1 MLTNQSSERSS
12 TERADPSDAR
22 LRAYL
27 ERCRRRFA
35 VVSRVRFA
43 AAGLAT
49 AAACLLAFAVFVS
62 HMVPAEG
69 WVLAARVALYAL
81 LAATVVAVVVRR
93 VYLRDVARRM
103 ERRIP
108 AFDGRVS
115 TWLDESGRAKPPA
128 LLPRLAADTL
138 RIGQA
143 HPARRVVP
151 AWHLAPPLAI
161 VAATALLLGWMYA
174 AAPQSLRLPAERLLL
189 GDALGDT
196 RPRIIVAPG
205 DTVVPRGAD
214 VLVSA
219 RAQGFAVDELRLHAS
234 FAGAARWEQAA
245 MLPAAADGEGADTEG
260 EREFVL
266 VSITEPVSYF
276 VAGGGVNS
284 PRYRVQVA
292 DLPVVE
298 RLEVALRYPAWTR
311 LDVHAQSHGD
321 VSAVAGTEVEVRVH
335 SDRPLAGGRLV
346 LEAQEQALDDSGVGG
361 FRIDA
366 PGTWHV
372 ALEHLGELVRISD
385 NFLIDVVADQRP
397 EVEFEFPGH
406 DRSAT
411 AIEEVALRFRARD
424 DFGVEA
430 LTLRYAVNGGQW
442 RERAGTASGE
452 REAAASHLVA
462 FETLTDD
469 DGGAMRPGDVL
480 SFYAEAKDHGEVA
493 RTALYFVDVRP
504 FDRRYLERQGSGNAG
519 QGSGGGNGGLE
530 LSARQRDIVAAT
542 WNLIRD
548 RDTGNRTEQDF
559 GDQVRMVTALQTA
572 LREQVETLVARADG
586 RRLSEEDEMD
596 SFVAELEMAAEQMA
610 FAAETL
616 SASDLEGAVPPEQRA
631 LGHLLSAEASLTD
644 VNVSLSRGAS
654 GSGSSASR
662 SLAELVDLEL
672 DPERNRYETPQQPTF
687 GERARLNDD
696 DEWQRLTELA
706 RRQEALARRQERDG
720 QALPESRW
728 QLARLEDELESLR
741 ERLERQAQQ
750 QQQRQNSGAA
760 GGSVAQ
766 SRSGETRRGHSGER
780 DLRSALAEIE
790 RARANVAE
798 ARDEQ
803 RADPETLRQAA
814 AALRAGA
821 ERLQRDA
828 ARDLAERMRGA
839 ERTAGELLAD
849 QERIVER
856 LRALRDERL
865 REAEAGNGLRM
876 RDFAMEDAAA
886 TKRRMQEDLGAL
898 AAALTD
904 AKRELRDGQR
914 AAADEIDQALDELAE
929 SRLAERLATAAEYF
943 EAGRPLFLVGH
954 EDSVLER
961 LATLQR
967 RVGQAARELAR
978 GDAASGTPT
987 VDDVQALRGRLQT
1000 AAAGAEGDALNGLLR
1015 DIARLEA
1022 AVFDGSGVAD
1032 PEARQLAAEGAAAY
1046 RGLGADAAN
1055 RDRLMRMTQARLDQ
1069 IEIALRKVEGVPVQA
1084 GRPRDHA
1091 YDSQAVARYYRLL
1104 SCQES
1109 EGC

>member
-1 MLTNQSSERSS
+1 MAINQPSERSP
-12 TERADPSDAR
+12 TEWADHSGANAAAG

-35 VVSRVRFA
+35 IVSRTRFA
-43 AAGLAT
+43 AAGLVAL
-49 AAACLLAFAVFVS
+49 AGCLLASAAFVS
-62 HMVPAEG
+62 HAVPAEG
-69 WVLAARVALYAL
+69 WVIATRVALYAL

-93 VYLRDVARRM
+93 VRPRDAARRM
-103 ERRIP
+103 ERRVP
-108 AFDGRVS
+108 AFDGRIG
-115 TWLDESGRAKPPA
+115 TWLDESDRAEPPA
-128 LLPRLAADTL
+128 LLPQLAADAL
-138 RIGQA
+138 RVSGDY
-143 HPARRVVP
+143 PPRRVMS
-151 AWHLAPPLAI
+151 AWHLAPPFVLLA
-161 VAATALLLGWMYA
+161 VAAALLGWMFA

-196 RPRIIVAPG
+196 RPRIVVAPG

-219 RAQGFAVDELRLHAS
+219 RAQGFAVDGLRLHAS
-234 FAGAARWEQAA
+234 FAGAARWEQAE
-245 MLPAAADGEGADTEG
+245 MLPAAADGDGT
-260 EREFVL
+260 REFVL

-284 PRYRVQVA
+284 LRYRVQVA
-292 DLPVVE
+292 DLPAVE
-298 RLEVALRYPAWTR
+298 RLEVALHYPAWTR
-311 LDVHAQSHGD
+311 LETRAQGHGD
-321 VSAVAGTEVEVRVH
+321 VSGVAGTEVKVRVH

-346 LEAQEQALDDSGVGG
+346 LGAQECALDDAGAGG
-361 FRIDA
+361 FRINA

-372 ALEHLGELVRISD
+372 AVEHLGEMVRISD
-385 NFLIDVVADQRP
+385 NFLIDVVEDQRP

-430 LTLRYAVNGGQW
+430 LTLRYAVNGGEW
-442 RERAGTASGE
+442 REQAGTASGE
-452 REAAASHLVA
+452 PEAAASHLVA

-469 DGGAMRPGDVL
+469 AGRTMRPGDVL
-480 SFYAEAKDHGEVA
+480 SFYAEAKDHGATA

-504 FDRRYLERQGSGNAG
+504 FDRRYREQQGSGSGG
-519 QGSGGGNGGLE
+519 QGSGAGGGLE

-548 RDTGNRTEQDF
+548 RDAGTRTEQDF
-559 GDQVRMVTALQTA
+559 RDQTRMVTALQTA
-572 LREQVETLVARADG
+572 LREQVETLVARAEG
-586 RRLSEEDEMD
+586 RRLSEADEMG
-596 SFVAELEMAAEQMA
+596 SFVLELAAASEQMA
-610 FAAETL
+610 LAAETL
-616 SASDLEGAVPPEQRA
+616 SANDLEGAVPPEQRA

-687 GERARLNDD
+687 GERAESAAD
-696 DEWQRLTELA
+696 DEWRRLTELA
-706 RRQEALARRQERDG
+706 RRQEALARRQEREG
-720 QALPESRW
+720 QTLPESRW
-728 QLARLEDELESLR
+728 QLERLEDELQSLR
-741 ERLERQAQQ
+741 ERLEQQ
-750 QQQRQNSGAA
+750 QQQRQQANRGAA
-760 GGSVAQ
+760 GGRVAQ
-766 SRSGETRRGHSGER
+766 TQSGGASGGQAGER

-790 RARANVAE
+790 RARASVAE
-798 ARDEQ
+798 ARGEQ
-803 RADPETLRQAA
+803 RADAETLRQAA

-821 ERLQRDA
+821 ERLQTGA
-828 ARDLAERMRGA
+828 ARDLAERIRGA

-876 RDFAMEDAAA
+876 RDFAMQDEAA
-886 TKRRMQEDLGAL
+886 TKRRMQQDLSAL
-898 AAALTD
+898 AADLAE
-904 AKRELRDGQR
+904 AKRELRDAP
-914 AAADEIDQALDELAE
+914 AAAGAEIDQALEELAE

-954 EDSVLER
+954 EDGVR
-961 LATLQR
+961 DGLAALQR
-967 RVGQAARELAR
+967 RVAQAARELSR
-978 GDAASGTPT
+978 GDAISGPPS
-987 VDDVQALRGRLQT
+987 VDEVQALRTRLQT
-1000 AAAGAEGDALNGLLR
+1000 AAAGGEGDALNGLLR

-1046 RGLGADAAN
+1046 RGLGADAVN
-1055 RDRLMRMTQARLDQ
+1055 RDRLLRMTLARLDQ
-1069 IEIALRKVEGVPVQA
+1069 IEVALRQAEGVPIQT
-1084 GRPRDHA
+1084 GRPRDPA
-1091 YDSQAVARYYRLL
+1091 YDSQAVARYFRLL
-1104 SCQES
+1104 GCQQS
-1109 EGC
+1109 EDC

>member
-1 MLTNQSSERSS
+1 MLISQYSERSS
-12 TERADPSDAR
+12 TERADLSGAR

-27 ERCRRRFA
+27 EQCRRRFA

-43 AAGLAT
+43 AAGLAVV
-49 AAACLLAFAVFVS
+49 AGCLLAFAAFVS

-69 WVLAARVALYAL
+69 WVIAARVSLYAL
-81 LAATVVAVVVRR
+81 LAATVAAVVVRR
-93 VYLRDVARRM
+93 VRVRDAARRM

-115 TWLDESGRAKPPA
+115 TWLDESRRAKPPA
-128 LLPRLAADTL
+128 LLSRLASDTL
-138 RIGQA
+138 RVSQA
-143 HPARRVVP
+143 HPAQCVVP

-161 VAATALLLGWMYA
+161 LAATALLLGWMYA

-189 GDALGDT
+189 GDVLGDT
-196 RPRIIVAPG
+196 RPRIVVAPG
-205 DTVVPRGAD
+205 DAVVPRGAD

-245 MLPAAADGEGADTEG
+245 MLPAAADVEGM
-260 EREFVL
+260 REFVL

-298 RLEVALRYPAWTR
+298 RLEVALRHPAWTR
-311 LDVHAQSHGD
+311 LAVHAQSHGD

-335 SDRPLAGGRLV
+335 SDRPLASGRLV
-346 LEAQEQALDDSGVGG
+346 LEAQEQALDDAGVGG

-372 ALEHLGELVRISD
+372 AVEHLGQLVRISD
-385 NFLIDVVADQRP
+385 NFLIDVVEDQRP

-430 LTLRYAVNGGQW
+430 LTLRYAVNGGEW
-442 RERAGTASGE
+442 REQAGTASGE

-469 DGGAMRPGDVL
+469 SGRAMRPGDVL

-504 FDRRYLERQGSGNAG
+504 FDRRYRERQGSGNAG

-572 LREQVETLVARADG
+572 LREQVETLVARAEG

-596 SFVAELEMAAEQMA
+596 SFVAELEMAAAQMA
-610 FAAETL
+610 LAAETL

-687 GERARLNDD
+687 GERAQSDD

-706 RRQEALARRQERDG
+706 RHQEALARRQEREG

-728 QLARLEDELESLR
+728 QLARLEDELEFLR

-766 SRSGETRRGHSGER
+766 AQTGETRRGQSGER
-780 DLRSALAEIE
+780 DLRSALEEIE
-790 RARANVAE
+790 RARANVAA

-814 AALRAGA
+814 AALRTGA

-828 ARDLAERMRGA
+828 ARDLAERMRNA
-839 ERTAGELLAD
+839 ERTAGQLLAD

-856 LRALRDERL
+856 LHALRDERL
-865 REAEAGNGLRM
+865 REAEAGKRLRM

-898 AAALTD
+898 AADLAD

-914 AAADEIDQALDELAE
+914 AAATDIDQALEELAE

-978 GDAASGTPT
+978 GDATSGAPT
-987 VDDVQALRGRLQT
+987 VDDVQALRGQLQT
-1000 AAAGAEGDALNGLLR
+1000 AATGAEGDALNGLLR

-1032 PEARQLAAEGAAAY
+1032 PEARQLAADGAAAY

-1055 RDRLMRMTQARLDQ
+1055 LDHLVRMTQARLDQ
-1069 IEIALRKVEGVPVQA
+1069 IEIALRKVQGVPVQA
-1084 GRPRDHA
+1084 GRPRNHA
-1091 YDSQAVARYYRLL
+1091 YDSQAVARYFRLL
-1104 SCQES
+1104 SCQKS

>member
-1 MLTNQSSERSS
+1 MLINQSSERSS
-12 TERADPSDAR
+12 TERVGHSGAR

-27 ERCRRRFA
+27 EQCRRRFA
-35 VVSRVRFA
+35 IVSRARVF
-43 AAGLAT
+43 AAGLAGV
-49 AAACLLAFAVFVS
+49 AGCLLAFAAFVS
-62 HMVPAEG
+62 HVVPAEG
-69 WVLAARVALYAL
+69 WVIAARVALYAL
-81 LAATVVAVVVRR
+81 LAATVLAVVARR
-93 VYLRDVARRM
+93 VRARDAARRM
-103 ERRIP
+103 ERRVP
-108 AFDGRVS
+108 AFDGRIS

-138 RIGQA
+138 RVSRT

-151 AWHLAPPLAI
+151 AWHLAPPLALLV
-161 VAATALLLGWMYA
+161 VAALLLGWVYV
-174 AAPQSLRLPAERLLL
+174 AAPQSLRLPAERLVL

-196 RPRIIVAPG
+196 RPRIVVAPG

-219 RAQGFAVDELRLHAS
+219 RAQGFATDELRLHAS
-234 FAGAARWEQAA
+234 FAGAPRWEQAA
-245 MLPAAADGEGADTEG
+245 MLPAASDGEET
-260 EREFVL
+260 REFVL
-266 VSITEPVSYF
+266 VSITEPLSYF

-292 DLPVVE
+292 DLPAVE

-311 LDVHAQSHGD
+311 LGVHAQSHGD
-321 VSAVAGTEVEVRVH
+321 VSGVAGTEVEVRVH

-346 LEAQEQALDDSGVGG
+346 LEAQAPALDADGVGG

-372 ALEHLGELVRISD
+372 AVEHLGQRVRISD

-397 EVEFEFPGH
+397 AVEFEFPGH

-430 LTLRYAVNGGQW
+430 LTLRYAVNGGEW
-442 RERAGTASGE
+442 REQAGTASGE

-469 DGGAMRPGDVL
+469 AGRAMRPGDVL

-504 FDRRYLERQGSGNAG
+504 FDRRYRERQGGGNAG

-548 RDTGNRTEQDF
+548 RDAGNRAEQDF

-572 LREQVETLVARADG
+572 LREQVETLVARAEG

-596 SFVAELEMAAEQMA
+596 SFVAELEMAAAQMA
-610 FAAETL
+610 LAAETL

-644 VNVSLSRGAS
+644 VNVSLSRAAS

-687 GERARLNDD
+687 GERAESSDD

-706 RRQEALARRQERDG
+706 RRQEALARRQEREG

-728 QLARLEDELESLR
+728 QLERLEDELESLR
-741 ERLERQAQQ
+741 ERLERQAEQ
-750 QQQRQNSGAA
+750 QQQRQNSGSA

-766 SRSGETRRGHSGER
+766 SRSGETRPGQSGER

-798 ARDEQ
+798 ARGEQ

-828 ARDLAERMRGA
+828 ARDMAERMRSA

-876 RDFAMEDAAA
+876 RDFTMEDAAA
-886 TKRRMQEDLGAL
+886 TKRRMQGDLSAL
-898 AAALTD
+898 ATDLAD
-904 AKRELRDGQR
+904 AKRELRDEQR
-914 AAADEIDQALDELAE
+914 AAATEIDQALEELAE

-954 EDSVLER
+954 EDSVLDR
-961 LATLQR
+961 LAALQR

-1000 AAAGAEGDALNGLLR
+1000 AATGAEGDALNGLLR

-1022 AVFDGSGVAD
+1022 AVFDGGGVAD
-1032 PEARQLAAEGAAAY
+1032 PEARQLAAEGAASY

-1091 YDSQAVARYYRLL
+1091 YDSQAVARYFRLL
-1104 SCQES
+1104 SCQKS

>member
-12 TERADPSDAR
+12 TECADPSDAR

-35 VVSRVRFA
+35 VVSRMRFA
-43 AAGLAT
+43 AAGLA
-49 AAACLLAFAVFVS
+49 ALAGCLLAFAAFVS
-62 HMVPAEG
+62 HVVPAEG
-69 WVLAARVALYAL
+69 WVVAARVALYAL
-81 LAATVVAVVVRR
+81 LAATVLAVVARR
-93 VYLRDVARRM
+93 VYLRDAARRM
-103 ERRIP
+103 ERRVP
-108 AFDGRVS
+108 AFDGRIS
-115 TWLDESGRAKPPA
+115 TWLDESRRAKPPA

-138 RIGQA
+138 RVGQA

-151 AWHLAPPLAI
+151 AWHLAPPLALL
-161 VAATALLLGWMYA
+161 AATALLLGWMYA

-196 RPRIIVAPG
+196 RPRIVVAPG

-234 FAGAARWEQAA
+234 FAGAARWEQAT
-245 MLPAAADGEGADTEG
+245 MLPAAADGGGSDTEG

-311 LDVHAQSHGD
+311 LDVHAQSQGD

-346 LEAQEQALDDSGVGG
+346 LEAQEWALDDAGVGG

-372 ALEHLGELVRISD
+372 AVEHLGQLVRISD
-385 NFLIDVVADQRP
+385 NFLIDVVDDQRP

-430 LTLRYAVNGGQW
+430 LTLRYAVNGGKW
-442 RERAGTASGE
+442 REQAAMASGE

-462 FETLTDD
+462 FETLMDD
-469 DGGAMRPGDVL
+469 DGRAMRPGDVL

-504 FDRRYLERQGSGNAG
+504 FDRRYRERQGSANAG
-519 QGSGGGNGGLE
+519 QGGGGNGGLE

-548 RDTGNRTEQDF
+548 RDTGNRTDQDF

-572 LREQVETLVARADG
+572 LREQVETLVARAEG
-586 RRLSEEDEMD
+586 RRLAEEEEMD

-610 FAAETL
+610 LAAETL

-687 GERARLNDD
+687 GERAESNDD

-706 RRQEALARRQERDG
+706 RRQEALARRQEREG
-720 QALPESRW
+720 QTLPESRW
-728 QLARLEDELESLR
+728 QLARLQDELESLR
-741 ERLERQAQQ
+741 ERLERQAGE
-750 QQQRQNSGAA
+750 QRQSNRGAA
-760 GGSVAQ
+760 GGSTAQ
-766 SRSGETRRGHSGER
+766 AQPGETRRGQSAER

-814 AALRAGA
+814 AALRTGA

-839 ERTAGELLAD
+839 ERTAGDLLAD

-876 RDFAMEDAAA
+876 RDFAMQDAAA
-886 TKRRMQEDLGAL
+886 TKRRMQDDLGAL
-898 AAALTD
+898 AADLAD

-914 AAADEIDQALDELAE
+914 AAATEIDQALDELAE
-929 SRLAERLATAAEYF
+929 SRLTERLATAAEYF

-978 GDAASGTPT
+978 GDATSGTPT

-1000 AAAGAEGDALNGLLR
+1000 AAAGAEGDVLNGLLR

-1055 RDRLMRMTQARLDQ
+1055 RDRLVRMTQARLDQ

-1091 YDSQAVARYYRLL
+1091 YDSQAVAHYFRLL
-1104 SCQES
+1104 SCQKS